1 MRTHQSAV
9 LGFAVLLILHPAFL
23 FGQHTVTTIAGG
35 GPTNL
40 PALSA
45 CLGTPTSVAADPSGN
60 VFIGSSQILELTT
73 SGVVNVYS
81 PNGAGPFM
89 GSGVFVDSSGNVY
102 MTVGNLVYKVN
113 AKTGTATVVAGT
125 GTPGFSGDGGPA
137 TSAELNSPAGVFADA
152 TGNIYIADTWNYVI
166 RKVDATTHHISTVAG
181 TAGTQGYGGD
191 GAAATAAYLNLPES
205 VAVDGGGNIYI
216 ADMQNNA
223 VREVIAS
230 TKTIVTFVGGSSPV
244 ITGATLSF
252 PSGVAVDVS
261 GNVYIAD
268 SFNNVVREVVVAS
281 STIETVAGTGGWGYT
296 GDGGLATTA
305 TLESPS
311 GVFVDSAGNIYIA
324 DTQNYAIRKVSA
336 STGDILTI
344 AGNGTEGYCGDGGPA
359 TGAVLYYP
367 YSIATDSA
375 GNIYTT
381 DNFNHAIRRVDAATG
396 IISTV
401 ATDLNNAWGVAVDS
415 HKNIY
420 IADSAANVVYKVDAS
435 SHAMTIFAGGGSSY
449 GDGGPPTSAQLS
461 YPIGLFADGSD
472 NLFIVDSDDC
482 TVRKIDANTG
492 NISTVAGTP
501 FTSGIWANCGYTGDG
516 GPATSATMSWPSSV
530 FVDNAGNIYIT
541 DTFNDVVRKVDAS
554 TGDISTVVGG
564 GGGGYTGDGG
574 PATSAGLNSPWGIVV
589 DAAGN
594 IFITD
599 NFSVV
604 REVDASTGDISTVA
618 GNGTEGFAGDG
629 GDALAAEFN
638 DPLGLA
644 ISYPDLLIGDQQN
657 QRVRRVANLLVS
669 TAAPTV
675 TTAAVTNITT
685 TTATSG
691 GDVTV
696 DGSASVT
703 VRGVCWSLAANPT
716 TSATCTR
723 DGAGTGTFTSSLTG
737 LTPNT
742 PYHLRA
748 YATNSGGTA
757 YGADVQFTTSSD
769 FRIWAWPTAR
779 TVRAG
784 DVALY
789 EISLESVG
797 GVMGSLAL
805 SSGGL
810 PPHSTWFILP
820 VHLWLKGS
828 AIEHSIAVIV
838 TSRRTTRGTYT
849 LTFTGALDKIP
860 LETKGL
866 EYNSTSVTLIVK

>member
-9 LGFAVLLILHPAFL
+9 LGFAVLLTLHTAFL
-23 FGQHTVTTIAGG
+23 FGQHTVTTVAGG
-35 GPTNL
+35 GPNNL

-45 CLGTPTSVAADPSGN
+45 CLGMPQSVAADPSGN
-60 VFIGSSQILELTT
+60 VFIGSSQILELTK

-89 GSGVFVDSSGNVY
+89 GSGVYVDSYGNVY

-113 AKTGTATVVAGT
+113 AQTGTATVVAGT
-125 GTPGFSGDGGPA
+125 GTSGFSGDGGPA
-137 TSAELNSPAGVFADA
+137 TSAELNGPAGVFADA

-205 VAVDGGGNIYI
+205 VAVDGLGNIYI

-230 TKTIVTFVGGSSPV
+230 TKDIVTFVGGSSPV

-252 PSGVAVDVS
+252 PSGVAVDTS

-296 GDGGLATTA
+296 GDGGLATSA
-305 TLESPS
+305 TLESPG

-324 DTQNYAIRKVSA
+324 DTQNYAIRKVVA
-336 STGDILTI
+336 STGKISTI

-375 GNIYTT
+375 RNIYTT
-381 DNFNHAIRRVDAATG
+381 DNFNHDIRRVDAVTG

-401 ATDLNNAWGVAVDS
+401 ATNLSNAWGVAVDS

-420 IADSAANVVYKVDAS
+420 IADSAASLVYKVDAGTQV
-435 SHAMTIFAGGGSSY
+435 MTTFAGGGSSY
-449 GDGGPPTSAQLS
+449 GEGGPPTSAQLS
-461 YPIGLFADGSD
+461 YPIGLFVDESD
-472 NLFIVDSDDC
+472 NLFIVDSDYC
-482 TVRKIDANTG
+482 TVRKIDAKTG

-501 FTSGIWANCGYTGDG
+501 ATSGLWGTCGYTGDG

-530 FVDNAGNIYIT
+530 FVDHAGNIFIT
-541 DTFNDVVRKVDAS
+541 DTFNNVVRKVDAS
-554 TGDISTVVGG
+554 TGHISTVAGNGG
-564 GGGGYTGDGG
+564 FGYTGDDG
-574 PATSAGLNSPWGIVV
+574 PATSAELNSPWGVVV

-604 REVDASTGDISTVA
+604 REVDASNGDISTVA

-629 GDALAAEFN
+629 GNALAAEFN

-644 ISYPDLLIGDQQN
+644 ISYPDLLIADEAN
-657 QRVRRVANLLVS
+657 QRVRRVANLLVP
-669 TAAPTV
+669 TVVPTV
-675 TTAAVTNITT
+675 TTAAVTNVTT

-691 GDVTV
+691 GNVTA
-696 DGSASVT
+696 DGGANVT
-703 VRGVCWSLAANPT
+703 ARGVCWGTNPNPT
-716 TSATCTR
+716 TSASCTQ

-737 LTPNT
+737 LTANT
-742 PYHLRA
+742 PYHVRA
-748 YATNSGGTA
+748 YATNSVGTS
-757 YGADVQFTTSSD
+757 YGADVQFTPSSD
-769 FRIWAWPTAR
+769 FRIWACSNSL

-784 DVALY
+784 DMIIC
-789 EISLESVG
+789 EISLASLDKFTGSVG
-797 GVMGSLAL
+797 L
-805 SSGGL
+805 SYSGL
-810 PPHSTWFILP
+810 PPHSTCLIFP
-820 VHLWLKGS
+820 KCLWLKPSG
-828 AIEHSIAVIV
+828 IEHATAVIA
-838 TSRRTTRGTYT
+838 TSGKTTRGTYN
-849 LTFTGALDKIP
+849 LIFTGTVGSGASGK
-860 LETKGL
+860 EGL
-866 EYNSTSVTLIVK
+866 AQNSTSVKLIVK

>member
-9 LGFAVLLILHPAFL
+9 LGFAALLTLHPAFL

-35 GPTNL
+35 GPNNL

-113 AKTGTATVVAGT
+113 AQTGTATVVAGT

-166 RKVDATTHHISTVAG
+166 RKVDATSHKISTVAG

-191 GAAATAAYLNLPES
+191 GGAATAAYLNLPES

-230 TKTIVTFVGGSSPV
+230 SKNIVTFVGGSSPV
-244 ITGATLSF
+244 LTGATLSF
-252 PSGVAVDVS
+252 PSSVAVDAS

-268 SFNNVVREVVVAS
+268 TFNNVVREVVVAS
-281 STIETVAGTGGWGYT
+281 TTIKTVAGTGGWGYT
-296 GDGGLATTA
+296 GDGGLATSA
-305 TLESPS
+305 TLESPG
-311 GVFVDSAGNIYIA
+311 GVFVDSVGNIYIA

-336 STGDILTI
+336 STGDISTI

-367 YSIATDSA
+367 YSIALDSA
-375 GNIYTT
+375 GDLYTT

-401 ATDLNNAWGVAVDS
+401 ATGLDNPWGVAVDS

-420 IADSAANVVYKVDAS
+420 IADFGAANMVYKVDANTGNMS
-435 SHAMTIFAGGGSSY
+435 NFVSA
-449 GDGGPPTSAQLS
+449 DG
-461 YPIGLFADGSD
+461 PIGLFVDESD
-472 NLFIVDSDDC
+472 NLFIVVSNDC
-482 TVRKIDANTG
+482 VVERVDATSG
-492 NISTVAGTP
+492 NVSIVAGSQY
-501 FTSGIWANCGYTGDG
+501 FCGYSGDG

-530 FVDNAGNIYIT
+530 FVDHTGNIYIT
-541 DTFNDVVRKVDAS
+541 DTFNNVVRKVDAT
-554 TGDISTVVGG
+554 TGYISTVVGNG
-564 GGGGYTGDGG
+564 GYGYTGDGG
-574 PATSAGLNSPWGIVV
+574 PASSATLNSPWGVVV
-589 DAAGN
+589 DSTGN
-594 IFITD
+594 IFISD
-599 NFSVV
+599 SFNNVI
-604 REVDASTGDISTVA
+604 REVDASTGEISTIA

-669 TAAPTV
+669 TAVPTV

-691 GDVTV
+691 GDVTAE
-696 DGSASVT
+696 GGASVT

-723 DGAGTGTFTSSLTG
+723 DGAGMGTFTSSLTG
-737 LTPNT
+737 LTANT
-742 PYHLRA
+742 PYHVRA

-784 DVALY
+784 DGTIYKIGLA
-789 EISLESVG
+789 SVG
-797 GVMGSLAL
+797 GLTGNVAL

-810 PPHSTWFILP
+810 LPHSGWSFLP
-820 VHLWLKGS
+820 AHVFLKPS
-828 AIEHSIAVIV
+828 RTAHSIAIIA
-838 TSRRTTRGTYT
+838 TSRSTKKGTYT
-849 LTFTGALDKIP
+849 LTFTGTTVNCALGKA
-860 LETKGL
+860 GL
-866 EYNSTSVTLIVK
+866 ERNSTSVTLIVK